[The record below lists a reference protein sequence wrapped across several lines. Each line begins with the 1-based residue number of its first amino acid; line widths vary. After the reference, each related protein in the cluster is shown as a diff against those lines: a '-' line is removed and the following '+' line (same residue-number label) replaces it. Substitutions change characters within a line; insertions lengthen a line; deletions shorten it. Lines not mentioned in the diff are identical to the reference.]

1 MKFEKGMSE
10 ATPHDAAVRPE
21 QAAPG
26 RRGATALLLAAVVVV
41 GVLAFP
47 AVHYLNRPV
56 PEREPSAA
64 PAADAP
70 PAAPPTGFKFALR
83 SSPQPVP
90 ELGFTD
96 GKGKPFSLADF
107 RGKTILLNIWASWC
121 PPCRAE
127 MPTLDRLQAKLG
139 GPDFEVIPVSI
150 DQGGSARVLIEEFFR
165 EVGVHNLRIYVDP
178 TGQAAS
184 RVGSIGLPTTL
195 LVDRDGKE
203 VGRLIGG
210 AEWDDPEMIAFI
222 ERRLARTRQR
232 SARPQ

>member
-1 MKFEKGMSE
+1 MRFEKDIS
-10 ATPHDAAVRPE
+10 DAAPNGAAFRPE
-21 QAAPG
+21 QAAPR
-26 RRGATALLLAAVVVV
+26 RRGATALLLAAVVV
-41 GVLAFP
+41 GALAVP

-56 PEREPSAA
+56 TGREASTT

-70 PAAPPTGFKFALR
+70 PAAPPTGFRLALQ

-90 ELGFTD
+90 ELRFAD

-121 PPCRAE
+121 PSCRAE

-150 DQGGSARVLIEEFFR
+150 DEGDSALLLVEEFFH
-165 EVGVHNLRIYVDP
+165 EVGVNHLRIYIDP
-178 TGQAAS
+178 TSQAAS
-184 RVGSIGLPTTL
+184 EVGSIGLPTTL
-195 LVDRDGKE
+195 LIDRDGKE

-210 AEWDDPEMIAFI
+210 AEWDSPEMIAFI
-222 ERRLARTRQR
+222 ERRLARVRQR
-232 SARPQ
+232 SAQMQ